1 MDSKMGVMDFSTLK
15 SAWQCA
21 QLIAEAGELCPYAY
35 RNNPYKVICAIQYGM
50 EIGLSP
56 MQSVWWVRIFN
67 GVPSVPGEALLA
79 LCLASG
85 KLENMRTTSNEDNTA
100 VTVMMKRKGMDEM
113 TVTYTQEDAE
123 RAGLWGKM
131 VKRKH
136 DGQMI
141 PSPWVTDPVAMMTW
155 RAQGKIMKHRFSD
168 ILKGIVTQ
176 EEAQDYEEFDN
187 NGEILSKDK
196 KKPLTQPKPLPLP
209 KNVPSKGFEAKDD
222 GYNPPVGLPAMLNIL
237 PGSNVSV
244 PVAQADARKSVRRD
258 FRQTDSDQNATKAT
272 SLGEEYYKNYVDEAG
287 NGEVQKAANVEE
299 KGPVKIYGELLR
311 LINYWNIQP
320 RTIERWKANSNVTD
334 LKDLS
339 ENTMHELVD
348 KLYHL
353 DEIRKSA
360 AQGA

>member
-1 MDSKMGVMDFSTLK
+1 MLFYYFAIGGGMKMDSKLGVMDFSTLN
-15 SAWQCA
+15 SAWECA
-21 QLIAEAGELCPYAY
+21 QLIAGAEELCPYAY
-35 RNNPYKVICAIQYGM
+35 RDKPKKVLCAIQYGM

-85 KLENMRTTSNEDNTA
+85 KLENIQTISNEDNTA
-100 VTVMMKRKGMDEM
+100 VTVTMKRKGMDEM
-113 TVTYTQEDAE
+113 TVTYTQEDAK

-131 VKRKH
+131 VKRKS

-187 NGEILSKDK
+187 NGEILAKDK
-196 KKPLTQPKPLPLP
+196 KKPLIQPKPLPLP

-244 PVAQADARKSVRRD
+244 PVTQVTARK
-258 FRQTDSDQNATKAT
+258 NATKAP

-287 NGEVQKAANVEE
+287 SGEVQKAANVEE
-299 KGPVKIYGELLR
+299 KGSKLYGELLR

-339 ENTMHELVD
+339 EDTMHGLID